1 MKAWFKMA
9 GYFLLVF
16 FIGGTLYFTI
26 GRPVQVLPLLDP
38 IPVFELTDH
47 RGETY
52 SPLERGR
59 LTLYTVGA
67 ARDLDNTEKTIDQLA
82 RVYDELEARGWSDE
96 IDIAMIS
103 VDPEHDDPTVL
114 QHLAERYELFQRPG
128 TYLLT
133 GPWVTVKLA
142 VGSGMRIYFE
152 DPVEID
158 DELKFVYDQTLVL
171 VDDQGVTRA
180 RYNARQLDLETLTRD
195 IALLRKEANAEGA
208 VRLAYQAAHLF
219 MCYP

>member
-152 DPVEID
+152 DPVETD